1 MSWRDILKAK
11 KNKNIKELV
20 ERWDALQNDRF
31 ALLYFTGSQKK
42 AIREYKNKQAIKER
56 NEEYNKIGRKIKLRP
71 LLRQNEESYSIQ
83 RVRTEQSKN

>member
-1 MSWRDILKAK
+1 MSWQSILKAK

-42 AIREYKNKQAIKER
+42 AIKEYKNKQALKEK
-56 NEEYNKIGRKIKLRP
+56 NEEYNKNRKKNKIKTP
-71 LLRQNEESYSIQ
+71 
-83 RVRTEQSKN
+83 SKKVTAFKG

>member
-42 AIREYKNKQAIKER
+42 AIREYKNKQELKER
-56 NEEYNKIGRKIKLRP
+56 NEEYNKNRKKDKIKTP
-71 LLRQNEESYSIQ
+71 
-83 RVRTEQSKN
+83 SKAERRKLQHSKGKN